1 MRELPGTVG
10 GLRGAD
16 PILYLPVLHEI
27 VVERQVDQLRPE
39 FGRYRHR
46 PRVIRIRSNLT
57 PDMLDDMP

>member
-39 FGRYRHR
+39 FGRYATARG
-46 PRVIRIRSNLT
+46 
-57 PDMLDDMP
+57 